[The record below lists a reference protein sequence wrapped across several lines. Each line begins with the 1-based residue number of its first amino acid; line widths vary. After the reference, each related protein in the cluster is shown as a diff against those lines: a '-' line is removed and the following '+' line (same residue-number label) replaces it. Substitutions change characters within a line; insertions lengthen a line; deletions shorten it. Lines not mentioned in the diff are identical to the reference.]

1 MNIQIILTLIAFIFV
16 AVTMVS
22 GKLPASVACGV
33 SVTFLWITGVLTT
46 EEAFANF
53 VSNNSIVMV
62 GMMIEIGALLKTNAL
77 RNIANQIRRAEGSGF
92 RILLIASMLIPY
104 FLCQFIGGITAMIT
118 IVPILVA
125 LAKEINVA
133 PTKLILP
140 ASVGAQAGLYAL
152 PIGGGISIYLM
163 KNQMMAN
170 LGCMEELGFFDLC
183 LTRLPANIA
192 VILFVIFIGHKLLP
206 ARDATDIG
214 MQEQKTDIMN
224 ESSLA
229 KWQQTATYVIFIGSV
244 IMMCFTKQLGITNTQ
259 IAVSGGLLVVIL
271 GILDEREMFQ
281 SINWSLVFLM
291 AFMLA
296 IVTAIGNSGAG
307 ELIASG
313 LSGVFESGNA
323 GLAVMVVFFVCIVM
337 TQFMDNMIVINMI
350 TPITI
355 IACMKY
361 NMSALPFISAVDAS
375 GTASFSTPLSSPTSL
390 IAYKMGGYSLWEM
403 LRFTLTLLAI
413 TTVVSVIWI
422 PIYFAL

>member
-206 ARDATDIG
+206 ARDATDMG